1 MVKGAGCLIALIFL
15 TGCVGM
21 KQERIPRGDENVVQ
35 PMRVMTFNIRY
46 NNPGDGVN
54 AWPNRKEKVAS
65 MIRLHDADLIGVQE
79 ALKDMLDELDALLP
93 AYTWLGVGR
102 TDGKEAG
109 EYSAILYRKSRF
121 EVLDQGTFWLSET
134 PTVPGSKSW
143 DAAIERIATWAR
155 FRDRTTG
162 QVFYHFNTHYDH
174 IGVQAREESSRLL
187 KRRINEIAGDTPVVL
202 TGDFNVER
210 SAAAY
215 QVLVNGA
222 EALQDVHDR
231 SALPH
236 HGPTSTWNAFKAIEP
251 GRWIDF
257 IFVRGPVAV
266 GQHAV
271 LSDTWDGLFPS
282 DHLPVLA
289 EISWTP

>member
-1 MVKGAGCLIALIFL
+1 MMKGMVCVLMLVLVVGCSGTKQAPREAAGETDPL
-15 TGCVGM
+15 
-21 KQERIPRGDENVVQ
+21 
-35 PMRVMTFNIRY
+35 RVMTFNIRY
-46 NNPGDGVN
+46 NNPGDGEH
-54 AWPNRKEKVAS
+54 AWPHRKEKVAS

-79 ALKDMLDELDALLP
+79 ALKDMLEELDALLP
-93 AYTWLGVGR
+93 AYTWFGVGR
-102 TDGKEAG
+102 ADGKEAG
-109 EYSAILYRKSRF
+109 EYSAILYRKDRF
-121 EVLDQGTFWLSET
+121 ALLDQGTFWLSET
-134 PTVPGSKSW
+134 PAVPGSKSW
-143 DAAIERIATWAR
+143 DAAIERIATWGQ

-174 IGVQAREESSRLL
+174 VGVQAREESSRLL
-187 KRRINEIAGDTPVVL
+187 LRRIREIAGDTPVVL

-215 QVLVNGA
+215 QVLVNEIGA
-222 EALQDVHDR
+222 LRDVHDLSR
-231 SALPH
+231 YPH
-236 HGPTSTWNAFKAIEP
+236 HGPTSTWNGFKAIEP

-257 IFVRGPVAV
+257 IFVRGRAAV

-289 EISWTP
+289 EISWLP

>member
-1 MVKGAGCLIALIFL
+1 MVLLL
-15 TGCVGM
+15 TGCVGVRHEH
-21 KQERIPRGDENVVQ
+21 KPAAEDTVL
-35 PMRVMTFNIRY
+35 RVMTFNIRY

-54 AWPNRKEKVAS
+54 AWPHRKEKVAS

-134 PTVPGSKSW
+134 PAVPGSKSW
-143 DAAIERIATWAR
+143 DAAIERIATWAQ

-187 KRRINEIAGDTPVVL
+187 KRRIAEIAGDTPVVL

-215 QVLVNGA
+215 QVLVGGA
-222 EALQDVHDR
+222 EALRDVHDH

-236 HGPTSTWNAFKAIEP
+236 HGPTSTWNAFTAIEP

-289 EISWTP
+289 EISWMP